1 MLRVALA
8 MHVEQPEV
16 DERREHRGTRP
27 HHDPIAAGGD
37 LEPGAVPGTLVAP
50 EEQRH
55 VVAERVDDRRRG
67 RGDGVGVRDD
77 HDGRAPGRERRADA
91 GDGDAR
97 LVRGRRPNDERALP
111 RAQRVEQAR
120 PLPIAGDG

>member
-1 MLRVALA
+1 MPRVALA

-16 DERREHRGTRP
+16 DERREHGGTRP
-27 HHDPIAAGGD
+27 HHDPIAAGDD

-67 RGDGVGVRDD
+67 RGDGVGVGDD
-77 HDGRAPGRERRADA
+77 HDGRASGRERRPDA

-97 LVRGRRPNDERALP
+97 LVRRRRPNDERSLT
-111 RAQRVEQAR
+111 RAQRVEQAP